1 MTEASSPWMSG
12 FRYSI
17 VLDYSFVQNWSQ
29 LILMEF
35 TCRLSPYLTMQ
46 LSYLSVASKYTR
58 PLRAEDYALL
68 AQQNDQ
74 YRSLF
79 KTMTEKE
86 ALLTSQLQ
94 SLSAQLERTQN
105 EKEEYRI
112 KNGEL
117 SSKLAHF

>member
-1 MTEASSPWMSG
+1 M
-12 FRYSI
+12 
-17 VLDYSFVQNWSQ
+17 V
-29 LILMEF
+29 EF